1 MIIPWNSLIL
11 SVIGVFIIV
20 LIAMWYSASRVKKE
34 NILEALREE
43 NI

>member
-1 MIIPWNSLIL
+1 MIIPWDSLII

-20 LIAMWYSASRVKKE
+20 IIAMNYASKKIKKE